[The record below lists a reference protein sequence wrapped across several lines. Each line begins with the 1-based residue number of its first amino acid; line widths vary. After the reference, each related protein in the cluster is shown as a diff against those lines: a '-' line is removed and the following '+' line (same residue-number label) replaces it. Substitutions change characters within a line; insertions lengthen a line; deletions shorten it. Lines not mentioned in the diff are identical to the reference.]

1 VFSALPI
8 TYKLRLLCNLINNFW
23 KCKSLPQSI
32 VLDSNIQVIYSFIC
46 LINLHVLFC
55 CLWSFF
61 FFIAKLNQAST
72 LFIFLKR
79 LSYIIFLCYLLKMKS
94 IWITFLLSSIA
105 NAQTIIL
112 ISDCE
117 CILSNSF
124 FLVILWNK
132 FINEKYIR
140 GRNCQIK

>member
-61 FFIAKLNQAST
+61 FLLQSWIKLLHY
-72 LFIFLKR
+72 LFFWKGCHILFFYVIFWKWKV
-79 LSYIIFLCYLLKMKS
+79 YGLL
-94 IWITFLLSSIA
+94 FLLSSIA

-132 FINEKYIR
+132 FINEKYIW
-140 GRNCQIK
+140 GRNCRIK